1 MMDILAESLTVTNVS
16 VSIAA
21 SVLVAAVWFYVLS
34 PLYTRSVIRAAFKE
48 VDGQKLGETKFVP
61 IFGEFAAVGAAK
73 FTKGIPVAHAARC
86 TMENFEHGVVRDTLG
101 RGKFA
106 LAQGNLAYLPVVTSK
121 CRDVNHDVLIKQSH
135 SFGKPDFVRAAL
147 QPVIGSNNL
156 VLLDGDAHASRRRL
170 LSPAFSISNLKHL
183 IPMFA
188 RAARLHVS
196 RVVDETRAHIA
207 GHGGN
212 GTHHREVLP
221 WISRLT
227 LDVIGTA
234 AFGGFEAASAASGSA
249 VSPAVRVANAIDG
262 LAEEH
267 NADLTRN
274 PLYVLLPRGWWSMVP
289 TAKNVS
295 KAARFKELCRVADA
309 IITSRQAH
317 IASLGADE
325 PPPHDVLQLMIDAR
339 DASEGGARAA
349 RRMDAASIRDEGLL
363 LIFAGHETTAV
374 LLTWS
379 LFLLT
384 QFPEWMQ
391 AVRDEAD
398 AARARG
404 GTPFLA
410 PGAPDA
416 PAPDDP
422 LKALPVAYGV
432 LREALRLYPPVALY
446 SRMAT
451 CDLRVGKEGRLFLP
465 KGTTVNIAAG
475 VIHRDPAI
483 WPDPEAFDPCRWMS
497 DEQVAA
503 LGRTRMTVE
512 QAADWTARR
521 LRGEPPSA
529 AEETAA
535 AHPRYV
541 PSASDMAFL
550 PFAAGA
556 TGCIG
561 SLFAQFEAICVLP
574 AIVSALDVTLAGDYV
589 HAPVSLM
596 TTRPREGLALEM
608 KPREGVEPL
617 VA

>member
-1 MMDILAESLTVTNVS
+1 M
-16 VSIAA
+16 
-21 SVLVAAVWFYVLS
+21 
-34 PLYTRSVIRAAFKE
+34 RRAP
-48 VDGQKLGETKFVP
+48 Q
-61 IFGEFAAVGAAK
+61 VGVAK
-73 FTKGIPVAHAARC
+73 FTKGVPVAHAARC
-86 TMENFEHGVVRDTLG
+86 TMENFEHGVVRNTLG
-101 RGKFA
+101 NGKYS

-135 SFGKPDFVRAAL
+135 SFGKPDFVRVAL
-147 QPVIGSNNL
+147 QPVIGANNL

-170 LSPAFSISNLKHL
+170 LSPAFSISNLKQL

-188 RAARLHVS
+188 RAARLHVA
-196 RVVDETRAHIA
+196 RVVEETRAHIA
-207 GHGGN
+207 TTSGAA
-212 GTHHREVLP
+212 THRREVLP

-234 AFGGFEAASAASGSA
+234 AFGGFETASAASGSD

-289 TAKNVS
+289 TAKNRS
-295 KAARFKELCRVADA
+295 KASRFNELCQVADA
-309 IITSRQAH
+309 IIASRQAH
-317 IASLGADE
+317 VASLGKDD
-325 PPPHDVLQLMIDAR
+325 PVPRDVLQLMIDAR

-349 RRMDAASIRDEGLL
+349 RRMDPASIRDEGLL

-379 LFLLT
+379 LYLLT

-404 GTPFLA
+404 GTPFLP
-410 PGAPDA
+410 PGSDDTH
-416 PAPDDP
+416 APDDP
-422 LKALPVAYGV
+422 LKALPVANGV

-446 SRMAT
+446 SRTAT
-451 CDLRVGKEGRLFLP
+451 CDLRVGAEGRLFLP
-465 KGTTVNIAAG
+465 RGTTVNIAAG
-475 VIHRDPAI
+475 VIHRDPAV
-483 WPDPEAFDPCRWMS
+483 WPDPEAFDPCRWMT

-503 LGRTRMTVE
+503 IGRTRISVE
-512 QAADWTARR
+512 QAAEWTARR
-521 LRGEPPSA
+521 NKGDAPTA

-574 AIVSALDVTLAGDYV
+574 AVVSALDVTLADDYI

-596 TTRPREGLALEM
+596 TTRPREGIALEM
-608 KPREGVEPL
+608 KPRAGVKPL